1 MTVEIEMSD
10 EEFKT
15 ISNYAAENKIGVAE
29 FFLNLAR
36 EKIEDAEWDYVG
48 GNFNAETIAAM
59 QEAKLISEGKIP
71 AKSYGSVEELMEDLM
86 SDDDD

>member
-10 EEFKT
+10 EEYNF
-15 ISNYAAENKIGVAE
+15 ISEYAAENKIGVAE

-36 EKIEDAEWDYVG
+36 KHFEY
-48 GNFNAETIAAM
+48 FNSETIEAM

-71 AKSYGSVEELMEDLM
+71 AKSYNSVEELMEDLM